1 MKIVLAILI
10 FSMPIFGLATPL
22 QLNFNRAS
30 VQTFL
35 GTLYGDVL
43 RKNYVLSPDVLAM
56 TRVVTLN
63 VSVEPD
69 KLTAFVEGFMADQGL
84 SVTDRD
90 GVLYVG
96 LRLPVLLAPTVL
108 STSLPSALTPSVL
121 SAPGPARVEAP
132 EPVFTEP
139 LPPAF
144 RVFKPS
150 KTTPKHICESVN
162 MVFVNSCH
170 ATASTVLL
178 AHPKYLET
186 LTELAEKLDSRP
198 ALVDVSVTF
207 VEVTGS
213 KRDGFGLNLVASV
226 LGGSVGLNLGA
237 AVDTGT
243 LTIKGANITA
253 FLDVLRSDGRF
264 KQVANPSGRVLSG
277 EAFNIAIGDDVPTL
291 SGQSRDNTGQVTSQV
306 IYRPSGVLL
315 NVTPTA
321 ITENDHSLVATSV
334 DAQVSSFSKTESGV
348 NGSPTLSKRQVKT
361 SLMLADGEVAVL
373 GGLTG
378 SRSVSSSS
386 SLFGVTLAN
395 RDDDTSTDLLLLL
408 SARVVK

>member
-1 MKIVLAILI
+1 VKSVLTILI
-10 FSMPIFGLATPL
+10 LIMPVFGLATPL

-56 TRVVTLN
+56 SRAVTLN
-63 VSVEPD
+63 VSVEPE
-69 KLTAFVEGFMADQGL
+69 KLNAFVDGFMADQGL

-96 LRLPVLLAPTVL
+96 LRMPTLSASTVL
-108 STSLPSALTPSVL
+108 STPLPSAVTPSVF
-121 SAPGPARVEAP
+121 SAPGPSRVDASERIS
-132 EPVFTEP
+132 TEP

-150 KTTPKHICESVN
+150 KTTPKLICESVN
-162 MVFVNSCH
+162 MVFGNSCY
-170 ATASTVLL
+170 ATASAVLL
-178 AHPKYLET
+178 SHSKHLET
-186 LTELAEKLDSRP
+186 LAELADKMDSRP

-237 AVDTGT
+237 AADTAA

-253 FLDVLRSDGRF
+253 LLDVLRSDGRF

-321 ITENDHSLVATSV
+321 ITENDHSLVVTSV

-386 SLFGVTLAN
+386 SFFGVTLAN

>member
-1 MKIVLAILI
+1 M
-10 FSMPIFGLATPL
+10 
-22 QLNFNRAS
+22 
-30 VQTFL
+30 
-35 GTLYGDVL
+35 
-43 RKNYVLSPDVLAM
+43 
-56 TRVVTLN
+56 
-63 VSVEPD
+63 
-69 KLTAFVEGFMADQGL
+69 
-84 SVTDRD
+84 
-90 GVLYVG
+90 
-96 LRLPVLLAPTVL
+96 RLH
-108 STSLPSALTPSVL
+108 
-121 SAPGPARVEAP
+121 
-132 EPVFTEP
+132 
-139 LPPAF
+139 PPF
-144 RVFKPS
+144 CS
-150 KTTPKHICESVN
+150 
-162 MVFVNSCH
+162 
-170 ATASTVLL
+170 